1 MVQYRIP
8 NLDSI
13 SESWYQ
19 ENFTFAPFF
28 QKTTN
33 NFKEQAIST
42 FQENEEL
49 SQNQYPGV
57 LLFEKGF
64 KFTFHIF
71 HYKSF
76 SRSQFLDLPGN
87 IFFF

>member
-28 QKTTN
+28 QKKTTTN

-42 FQENEEL
+42 FQENAEF
-49 SQNQYPGV
+49 SQNQHPGV
-57 LLFEKGF
+57 
-64 KFTFHIF
+64 FTF
-71 HYKSF
+71 
-76 SRSQFLDLPGN
+76 
-87 IFFF
+87 